1 MKKILYLTNI
11 EVPYRVRFFN
21 ELAKHC
27 DLTVMYER
35 RKSANRNA
43 TWASREEKIYQ
54 VEYLDGRNIG
64 DENSFSSRICGVV
77 KRGWDAIIVG
87 CYNSKAQMLAMMYMR
102 LKHIPFYINLDG
114 EAFIGAGWK
123 AKAKCFFLKGA
134 KGYLVAGEKSCES
147 LMQVVGG
154 KQLTPPCKVQTISL
168 LSHTISAA

>member
-1 MKKILYLTNI
+1 
-11 EVPYRVRFFN
+11 
-21 ELAKHC
+21 
-27 DLTVMYER
+27 MYER

-43 TWASREEKIYQ
+43 TWASREEKNYQ

-64 DENSFSSRICGVV
+64 DENSFSTRICEVV

-114 EAFIGAGWK
+114 EAFIGSGWK

-134 KGYLVAGEKSCES
+134 KGYLVAGEKSCEN

-154 KQLTPPCKVQTISL
+154 KQFTPPYKAQTISL